1 MAIVLGLQGVCGT
14 HLNMLL
20 IVGAGED
27 LGTIALLALASTM
40 LTQEIKLSL
49 PGKGVN
55 KK

>member
-1 MAIVLGLQGVCGT
+1 
-14 HLNMLL
+14 MLL